1 MALRRPPNKLK
12 ETAMPRIAARDG
24 TKIYYRDWGKG
35 PPIVFSHGWPL
46 TGAAWEAQMLFFN
59 SKGYRTVAHDRRGN
73 GYSDQPGSGNDVDTW
88 ADDLDAIMSGL
99 DLRDAVLVGH
109 STGGGELAR
118 YISRHGTSRVSK
130 MVLLDTIVPVM
141 LEKEGVPG
149 GVPKSVIDSIRAGV
163 AHDRSSFYK
172 ELSAPFFGANRPNS
186 TATQGMRDLFW
197 FQGLLGGAKAQY
209 ETTYSW
215 ELDYTADIAKCDKP
229 LLVLHCEDDQIVPIG
244 PTARRVPSIVPHA
257 ILKVYPGGAHGIGIL
272 DPERVNADL
281 LAFITGDMKS

>member
-1 MALRRPPNKLK
+1 
-12 ETAMPRIAARDG
+12 MPRIAAHDG
-24 TKIYYRDWGKG
+24 TEIYYRDWGKG
-35 PPIVFSHGWPL
+35 PTIVFSHGWPL

-59 SKGYRTVAHDRRGN
+59 SQGYRTVAHDRRGN

-88 ADDLDAIMSGL
+88 ADDLDAIMNGL

-141 LEKEGVPG
+141 LQKEGVPG

-172 ELSAPFFGANRPNS
+172 ELSAPFFGTNRPNS
-186 TATQGMRDLFW
+186 PATQGMRDLFW

-257 ILKVYPGGAHGIGIL
+257 ILKVYPGGAHGIAII
-272 DPERVNADL
+272 DPELVNADL
-281 LAFITGDMKS
+281 LAFIKGEMKS

>member
-1 MALRRPPNKLK
+1 
-12 ETAMPRIAARDG
+12 MPRIAARDG
-24 TKIYYRDWGKG
+24 TEIYYRDWGKG
-35 PPIVFSHGWPL
+35 PPVVFSHGWPL

-88 ADDLDAIMSGL
+88 ADDLDAIMNGL
-99 DLRDAVLVGH
+99 DLRDTVLVGH

-118 YISRHGTSRVSK
+118 YVSRHGTSRVSK

-141 LEKEGVPG
+141 LQKEGEPG
-149 GVPKSVIDSIRAGV
+149 GEGVPKSVIDSIRAGV

-172 ELSAPFFGANRPNS
+172 ELSAPFFGTNRPNS
-186 TATQGMRDLFW
+186 PATQGMRDLFW

-257 ILKVYPGGAHGIGIL
+257 ILKVYPGGAHGIAII

-281 LAFITGDMKS
+281 LAFIKGEMKS

>member
-1 MALRRPPNKLK
+1 
-12 ETAMPRIAARDG
+12 MPRIAARDG
-24 TKIYYRDWGKG
+24 TEIYYRDWGKG

-73 GYSDQPGSGNDVDTW
+73 GYSDQPGFGNDVDTW
-88 ADDLDAIMSGL
+88 ADDLDAIMKGL

-130 MVLLDTIVPVM
+130 MVLLDTIVPMMV
-141 LEKEGVPG
+141 EKEGVPG

-172 ELSAPFFGANRPNS
+172 ELSGPFFGTNRPNS
-186 TATQGMRDLFW
+186 PATQGMRDLFW

-209 ETTYSW
+209 ETTFSW

-257 ILKVYPGGAHGIGIL
+257 ILKVYPGGAHGLAII
-272 DPERVNADL
+272 DPELVNADL
-281 LAFITGDMKS
+281 LSFIKGEMKS